1 MTRRSTNR
9 SANAAAGPGAPSGAA
24 PPRAEARCRVHWLD
38 PRCGILAEAAA
49 WLVRE
54 GIEQESRGAIEQ
66 TRPLDLSAFT
76 VVVPGRGAGQRLLE
90 ILIERAA
97 AADRRLVPP
106 ATVTLGALPESL
118 YRPARPLADT
128 ATETLCWMAALAAAS
143 PRDRELV
150 APGIGGDPDAPAA
163 PPSGQ
168 ALLEAA
174 RGLVTLH
181 RELAASALA
190 IATVATAAEQAIP
203 AFGDHARWE
212 ALGRL
217 EAAYLAEI
225 DGLGLWDRQT
235 ARRVAIE
242 RGEVDHDG
250 RIVLVAT
257 VDVDPLQR
265 RLLAGVRG
273 RIDALVALPPDIGDD
288 PERCFDDFGCIV
300 AEAWEG
306 RPLPVPLEK
315 VVLVDDAEGEAAAV
329 LEWIAARPHLA
340 PDEIT
345 VAVPDA
351 ALVPVLEQRFA
362 ERGLAARYAAG
373 RSCTR
378 SSPWQLMHA
387 ALAWL
392 ERREFTALAE
402 IVRAPDAAA
411 LVRRRTGIADA
422 ATVAD
427 AFAGRHLPW
436 QLDRVPPEA
445 AEGGPAFARL
455 LGAVDRWLDPLAAA
469 LAGIDAA
476 ARGGG
481 RRPRG
486 RKGAARGGA
495 DSTAPLAGA
504 LAAAIRRMWG
514 ELLEG
519 DTIDRDDPATR
530 VRARSLSALG
540 EALSELETVPDRLAA
555 AAGADGMARLLLDAW
570 AHDTIPP
577 PPEPG
582 AIPLVGWLE
591 VALDDAP
598 ALALTG
604 CVEGRLPRGGSRDP
618 LLPEPLRQALGLDNS
633 TRTAARD
640 AWMMAV
646 AACRG
651 ELLVVVPRRLADGS
665 PAVPSRLLFRRP
677 PDDVVAAARRLF
689 ARPRAEAVAAPSPP
703 VPSRIAIPRP
713 PEPLA
718 KGDPNQPPMRVT
730 EFRDYLACPYRYWL
744 RHRLRLRTIDDA
756 ALELGPAEFG
766 SLIHACLQRFAGIPD
781 LASSTDDEE
790 IAAGLSRILDDHVAE
805 VYGAA
810 ATPAVYVQAELARRR
825 LSALARIQAR
835 RAREGWRIV
844 ATEVPATSESFIVD
858 GTAVTL
864 TGRIDRVDHHAGEG
878 KLQILDYKT
887 SAAARG
893 PDDSHRDK
901 EGWVDLQLP
910 LYRHLVGKV
919 PKLPAADVLELGYC
933 NLPARIEDTG
943 VVLAPWTET
952 DLATADKAATEVV
965 RSVRRGVFWPL
976 NPDARGFP
984 EFDAICQ
991 THVIRDDEEEA

>member
-1 MTRRSTNR
+1 MTRRSKDTGR
-9 SANAAAGPGAPSGAA
+9 GTPDTADPGAPSGAA
-24 PPRAEARCRVHWLD
+24 PPRAGARCRVHWLD
-38 PRCGILAEAAA
+38 PRCGILAEAAT

-54 GIEQESRGAIEQ
+54 GIEQEASRTGAGV
-66 TRPLDLSAFT
+66 RPLDLSGFT

-97 AADRRLVPP
+97 AAGRRLIPP

-128 ATETLCWMAALAAAS
+128 ATETLCWMAALAAAP

-168 ALLEAA
+168 TLLDAA

-190 IATVATAAEQAIP
+190 IATVAAAAEQAIP

-212 ALGRL
+212 ALSRL

-225 DGLGLWDRQT
+225 DALGQWDRQT

-265 RLLAGVRG
+265 RLLEGVRG

-288 PERCFDDFGCIV
+288 PEHCFDDFGCIV
-300 AEAWEG
+300 ADAWEG
-306 RPLPVPLEK
+306 RPLPVPLER

-329 LEWIAARPHLA
+329 LEWIAAHPHLA

-378 SSPWQLMHA
+378 SSPWQLTHA
-387 ALAWL
+387 ALEWL
-392 ERREFTALAE
+392 ERREFAALAE

-411 LVRRRTGIADA
+411 LLHRRTGIADA

-436 QLDRVPPEA
+436 QLDRMAPEA
-445 AEGGPAFARL
+445 AGRGPAFTRL
-455 LGAVDRWLDPLAAA
+455 LDAVTGWLEPVAAA
-469 LAGIDAA
+469 LAAIDAA
-476 ARGGG
+476 ARRGG
-481 RRPRG
+481 RRPPTRS
-486 RKGAARGGA
+486 RAARA
-495 DSTAPLAGA
+495 EPATALAGG
-504 LAAAIRRMWG
+504 LVAAIRRMWG
-514 ELLEG
+514 DLLEG
-519 DTIDRDDPATR
+519 DTIDRDDPAAR
-530 VRARSLSALG
+530 VRARSLAALG
-540 EALSELETVPDRLAA
+540 ESLAELETLPDRLAA
-555 AAGADGMARLLLDAW
+555 AAGAQGMARLLLDAW
-570 AHDTIPP
+570 GGDTIPP
-577 PPEPG
+577 PADPG

-598 ALALTG
+598 ALVLTG
-604 CVEGRLPRGGSRDP
+604 CVEGRLPRGGARDP
-618 LLPEPLRQALGLDNS
+618 LLPEPLRQALGLDNA

-646 AACRG
+646 AACRA

-677 PDDVVAAARRLF
+677 PDGVVAAARRLF
-689 ARPRAEAVAAPSPP
+689 ARPRAVAVAAPSPP

-713 PEPLA
+713 PEPRA
-718 KGDPNQPPMRVT
+718 EGDPHQPPMRVT

-744 RHRLRLRTIDDA
+744 RHRLGLRAIDDA

-766 SLIHACLQRFAGIPD
+766 TLIHACLQRFAAIPE
-781 LASSTDDEE
+781 LASSTDADE
-790 IAAGLSRILDDHVAE
+790 IAAGLSAILDDQVA
-805 VYGAA
+805 GDFGSA

-825 LSALARIQAR
+825 LARLAHVQAR
-835 RAREGWRIV
+835 RAAEGWRIV
-844 ATEVPATSESFIVD
+844 GSEIQATSESFVVD

-864 TGRIDRVDHHAGEG
+864 SGRIDRIDHHAGEG
-878 KLQILDYKT
+878 KLQIIDYKT
-887 SAAARG
+887 SAAARD
-893 PDDSHRDK
+893 PDATHRDK
-901 EGWVDLQLP
+901 GTWVDLQLP
-910 LYRHLVGKV
+910 LYRHLVGEV
-919 PKLPAADVLELGYC
+919 ADLPRADAVELGYC
-933 NLPARIEDTG
+933 IIPARLEDVG
-943 VVLAPWTET
+943 FAIAPWTAA
-952 DLATADKAATEVV
+952 DLTAADDAATEVV
-965 RSVRRGVFWPL
+965 RLVRRGVFWPL
-976 NPDARGFP
+976 TPDARGFP

-991 THVIRDDEEEA
+991 THVIRDDEEVE